1 MRRKVLLFVTVPSI
15 IVLLALTASVSIKNA
30 IGGGFSTPVV
40 TITPSEADIGQEVLV
55 EAKIIV
61 ASG

>member
-30 IGGGFSTPVV
+30 SGGFANPVV
-40 TITPSEADIGQEVLV
+40 TVTPSEADVGQAVLV
-55 EAKIIV
+55 NAIISV
-61 ASG
+61 ATG